1 MANSL
6 QLRDSEISDLLK
18 RMSAGDQSAL
28 AALYVGTSRIL
39 FGLITHVLGN
49 RAAAEE
55 ALLDAYIQ
63 AWKKAASFLPNRENP
78 LVWLVKIA
86 RASAIER
93 LRVSRLDL
101 QRQAFAGGDSQK
113 EQAASSPSQDTG
125 GTTERQAMARAAFAS
140 LAPEQQKV
148 IELACYLGLSC
159 SEIALKTGLPLGAVR
174 TRTRLGMIHLEERFR
189 AIFDTQK
196 D

>member
-1 MANSL
+1 
-6 QLRDSEISDLLK
+6 
-18 RMSAGDQSAL
+18 
-28 AALYVGTSRIL
+28 
-39 FGLITHVLGN
+39 
-49 RAAAEE
+49 
-55 ALLDAYIQ
+55 
-63 AWKKAASFLPNRENP
+63 
-78 LVWLVKIA
+78 VKIA

-113 EQAASSPSQDTG
+113 EQAAASPSQDTG